1 MRLNFLK
8 NYVQKIVCY
17 IIISGLVTLAVEGI
31 LIFFLGRMEGYFR
44 MSGYRS
50 IMFGPDGMRPE
61 YRGMILVAFGI
72 FTFVLC
78 FYLWIRDTLTYVN
91 QIIEKV
97 KDISEGDFDTPIEV
111 RGNDEFA
118 SMAQNLNQMQKNIK
132 DIMERERVAEHTK
145 NDLVSSVAHDI
156 RTPLTSILGYLGWV
170 HDKKDLDEDTRN
182 KYIEIVYDKAK
193 RLEQLTNEL
202 FGFVKLDHN
211 ELKIHTNR
219 LDLIQL
225 MEQMLDEMTPSFVKY
240 EIEVQFHHPKQAVWI
255 EADGELMARLFGN
268 LLNNA
273 VKYGREGKQI
283 LVKMEETS
291 DWVVTKVV
299 NYGHVIP
306 KEELD
311 SIFRKFY
318 RAEQSRSRNTGGTG
332 LGLAIVQQIAQLHHG
347 EIRVKSDL
355 QGTVFEV
362 DLPLH
367 QPQKKEG
374 SKDEKQF

>member
-1 MRLNFLK
+1 MKLNFVK
-8 NYVQKIVCY
+8 NYSQRIITY
-17 IIISGLVTLAVEGI
+17 LIISGLVTLLTEGI
-31 LIFFLGRMEGYFR
+31 IIFSLHGIENYFR
-44 MSGYRS
+44 KIGYRS
-50 IMFGPDGMRPE
+50 ATFGPDGMRPE
-61 YRGMILVAFGI
+61 YRMMIMIMFGI
-72 FTFVLC
+72 ITFILC
-78 FYLWIRDTLTYVN
+78 FYIWMRDTISYLN
-91 QIIEKV
+91 LIIRKV
-97 KDISEGDFDTPIEV
+97 KDISEGDFDHPIEV

-132 DIMERERVAEHTK
+132 DIMERERLAEHSK

-170 HDKKDLDEDTRN
+170 REKKDLDDATRD

-202 FGFVKLDHN
+202 FGFVKLEHS
-211 ELKIHTNR
+211 ELKLQVTR

-240 EIEVQFHHPKQAVWI
+240 GIEVEFHHPGNSVWI

-273 VKYGREGKQI
+273 VKYGKEGKQI
-283 LVKMEETS
+283 LIKMEPGT

-311 SIFRKFY
+311 SIFLKFY
-318 RAEQSRSRNTGGTG
+318 RTEQSRSRNTGGTG
-332 LGLAIVQQIAQLHHG
+332 LGLAIVWQIAQLHNG
-347 EIRVKSDL
+347 TIRVKSDL

-362 DLPLH
+362 DLPLY
-367 QPQKKEG
+367 QSGKREG
-374 SKDEKQF
+374 T

>member
-1 MRLNFLK
+1 MKLNFVK
-8 NYVQKIVCY
+8 NYSQRIITY
-17 IIISGLVTLAVEGI
+17 LIISGLVTLLVEGFI
-31 LIFFLGRMEGYFR
+31 IFSLRGMENYFR
-44 MSGYRS
+44 RTGYRS
-50 IMFGPDGMRPE
+50 AMFGPDGMRPE
-61 YRGMILVAFGI
+61 YRMMILIMFGI
-72 FTFVLC
+72 ITFILC
-78 FYLWIRDTLTYVN
+78 FYIWMRDTISYLN
-91 QIIEKV
+91 LIIRKV
-97 KDISEGDFDTPIEV
+97 KDISEGDFDHPIEV

-132 DIMERERVAEHTK
+132 DIMERERLAEHTK

-170 HDKKDLDEDTRN
+170 REKKDMDDATRD

-202 FGFVKLDHN
+202 FGFVKLEHN
-211 ELKIHTNR
+211 ELKLQITR

-240 EIEVQFHHPKQAVWI
+240 GIEVEFHHPGNSVWI

-273 VKYGREGKQI
+273 IKYGKEGKQI
-283 LVKMEETS
+283 LIKMEPGT

-311 SIFRKFY
+311 SIFLKFY
-318 RAEQSRSRNTGGTG
+318 RTEQSRSRNTGGTG
-332 LGLAIVQQIAQLHHG
+332 LGLAIVWQIAQLHNG
-347 EIRVKSDL
+347 TIRVKSDL

-362 DLPLH
+362 DLPLY
-367 QPQKKEG
+367 QSGKKG
-374 SKDEKQF
+374 RNLR

>member
-1 MRLNFLK
+1 MKLSFVK
-8 NYVQKIVCY
+8 NYSQRIITY
-17 IIISGLVTLAVEGI
+17 LIISGLVTLLVEGFI
-31 LIFFLGRMEGYFR
+31 IFSLRGMENYFR
-44 MSGYRS
+44 RTGYRS
-50 IMFGPDGMRPE
+50 AMFGPDGMRPE
-61 YRGMILVAFGI
+61 YRMMILIMFGI
-72 FTFVLC
+72 ITFILC
-78 FYLWIRDTLTYVN
+78 FYIWMRDTISYLN
-91 QIIEKV
+91 LIIRKV
-97 KDISEGDFDTPIEV
+97 KDISEGDFDHPIEV

-132 DIMERERVAEHTK
+132 DIMERERLAEHTK

-170 HDKKDLDEDTRN
+170 REKKDMDDATRD

-202 FGFVKLDHN
+202 FGFVKLEHN
-211 ELKIHTNR
+211 ELKLQITR

-240 EIEVQFHHPKQAVWI
+240 GIEVEFHHPGNSVWI

-273 VKYGREGKQI
+273 IKYGKEGKQI
-283 LVKMEETS
+283 LIKMEPGT

-311 SIFRKFY
+311 SIFLKFY
-318 RAEQSRSRNTGGTG
+318 RTEQSRSRNTGGTG
-332 LGLAIVQQIAQLHHG
+332 LGLAIVWQIAQLHNG
-347 EIRVKSDL
+347 TIRVKSDL

-362 DLPLH
+362 DLPLY
-367 QPQKKEG
+367 QSGKKG
-374 SKDEKQF
+374 RNLR

>member
-1 MRLNFLK
+1 MK
-8 NYVQKIVCY
+8 NYGQKIVCY

-31 LIFFLGRMEGYFR
+31 IIFFLGKMEGYFR

-78 FYLWIRDTLTYVN
+78 FYLWIRDTLTYIN

-170 HDKKDLDEDTRN
+170 HDKKDLDEATRN

-202 FGFVKLDHN
+202 FGFVKLEHN
-211 ELKIHTNR
+211 ELKIHTSH

-225 MEQMLDEMTPSFVKY
+225 MEQMLDEMTPSFVNY

-283 LVKMEETS
+283 LVKMEQTS

-362 DLPLH
+362 DLPLR

>member
-1 MRLNFLK
+1 MKLNFVK
-8 NYVQKIVCY
+8 NYSQRIITY
-17 IIISGLVTLAVEGI
+17 LIISGLVTLLAEGI
-31 LIFFLGRMEGYFR
+31 IIFSLRGIENYFR
-44 MSGYRS
+44 KTGYRS
-50 IMFGPDGMRPE
+50 AVFGPDGMRPE
-61 YRGMILVAFGI
+61 YRMMIIIMFGI
-72 FTFVLC
+72 ITFILC
-78 FYLWIRDTLTYVN
+78 FYVWMRDTISYLN
-91 QIIEKV
+91 LIIRKV
-97 KDISEGDFDTPIEV
+97 KDISEGDFDHPIEV

-132 DIMERERVAEHTK
+132 DIMEQERLAEHTK

-170 HDKKDLDEDTRN
+170 REKKDMDDTTRD

-202 FGFVKLDHN
+202 FGFVKLEHN
-211 ELKIHTNR
+211 ELKLQIAR

-240 EIEVQFHHPKQAVWI
+240 EIEVEFHHPGNPVWI

-273 VKYGREGKQI
+273 IKYGKEGKQI
-283 LVKMEETS
+283 LIKMEQGT

-311 SIFRKFY
+311 PIFLKFY
-318 RAEQSRSRNTGGTG
+318 RTEQSRSRNTGGTG
-332 LGLAIVQQIAQLHHG
+332 LGLAIVWQIAQLHNG
-347 EIRVKSDL
+347 TIRAKSDL

-362 DLPLH
+362 DLPLY
-367 QPQKKEG
+367 QSGKREG
-374 SKDEKQF
+374 T

>member
-1 MRLNFLK
+1 MKLNFIR
-8 NYVQKIVCY
+8 NYGQRVICY
-17 IIISGLVTLAVEGI
+17 MILSALVTLAVEGI
-31 LIFFLGRMEGYFR
+31 LIYVMGGMEHYFR

-61 YRGMILVAFGI
+61 YRVMIMVGLGI
-72 FTFVLC
+72 LTFVFC
-78 FYLWIRDTLTYVN
+78 FYFWMRDTISYIN
-91 QIIEKV
+91 EIIQKV
-97 KDISEGDFDTPIEV
+97 RDISEGDFDNPIEV

-170 HDKKDLDEDTRN
+170 HEKKNLDNETRD
-182 KYIEIVYDKAK
+182 KYIEIVFTKAK

-202 FGFVKLDHN
+202 FGFVKLEHN
-211 ELKIHTNR
+211 ELKIHTSL

-225 MEQMLDEMTPSFVKY
+225 MKQMLDEMTPSFVKY
-240 EIEVQFHHPKQAVWI
+240 EIEFKFIHSQQTVWI
-255 EADGELMARLFGN
+255 EADGELMARLFEN

-273 VKYGREGKQI
+273 VKYGKEGKQI
-283 LVKMEETS
+283 LIKMEQTS

-306 KEELD
+306 KDELD
-311 SIFRKFY
+311 AIFRKFY
-318 RAEQSRSRNTGGTG
+318 RAERSRSRNTGGTG

-347 EIRVKSDL
+347 DIRVKSDL

-367 QPQKKEG
+367 QPKRKEG
-374 SKDEKQF
+374 TQG